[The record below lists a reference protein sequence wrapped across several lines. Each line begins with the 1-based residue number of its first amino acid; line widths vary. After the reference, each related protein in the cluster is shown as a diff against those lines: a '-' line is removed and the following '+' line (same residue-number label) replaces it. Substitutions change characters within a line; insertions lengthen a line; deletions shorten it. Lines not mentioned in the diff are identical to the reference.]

1 MSEAKQTEQNL
12 HNEIDKE
19 IQKLV
24 YYTESFDETRNEGD
38 LDEMKITR
46 DRGTAIVEKINTL
59 VVNCQELKIEHG
71 ETARNVRQWRKEI
84 KEKYMPLVEGLRK
97 FSEAYDEK
105 QQQINDEIERKKNK
119 KQSVRKKNVIS
130 NKYETA
136 KEKLGKRNLMQNYE

>member
-1 MSEAKQTEQNL
+1 
-12 HNEIDKE
+12 
-19 IQKLV
+19 
-24 YYTESFDETRNEGD
+24 
-38 LDEMKITR
+38 MKITR
-46 DRGTAIVEKINTL
+46 DRGTAIVDKINTL
-59 VVNCQELKIEHG
+59 VANCQELKIEHG

-130 NKYETA
+130 NK
-136 KEKLGKRNLMQNYE
+136 